1 MFVRADVLLGG
12 ALLVMA
18 SSMASSVQAAPFDDL
33 KEDFAACLRFELDGV
48 KGPRPRP
55 VTAGPG
61 LVLRKCTAE
70 MDRLDRADPRRL
82 RSDRGLSP
90 STWAVIES
98 VFGPGS
104 RGRLSGAR
112 F

>member
-1 MFVRADVLLGG
+1 MFVRAAALLGG
-12 ALLVMA
+12 ALVVMA
-18 SSMASSVQAAPFDDL
+18 SGAQAAPFDNL
-33 KEDFAACLRFELDGV
+33 KEDFAACLRFESDGA
-48 KGPRPRP
+48 KGARPMAA
-55 VTAGPG
+55 TAGPG
-61 LVLRKCTAE
+61 GALRKCTAE

-90 STWAVIES
+90 SSWAVIES

>member
-1 MFVRADVLLGG
+1 MA
-12 ALLVMA
+12 ALLA
-18 SSMASSVQAAPFDDL
+18 TAPGAQAAPFDNL
-33 KEDFAACLRFELDGV
+33 KDDFAACLRFELDGAR
-48 KGPRPRP
+48 GPRHGAA
-55 VTAGPG
+55 TAKTERALQRCAG
-61 LVLRKCTAE
+61 E
-70 MDRLDRADPRRL
+70 MDRLERADPRRL

-104 RGRLSGAR
+104 RGRLSGLR